1 MKKSGTDIFTANRSL
16 GMLHEEKLKAL
27 MQPENLLR
35 KGFTMKD
42 IRENL

>member
-1 MKKSGTDIFTANRSL
+1 MKVTEINISL
-16 GMLHEEKLKAL
+16 RNEDKLKAL